1 MSESFNR
8 FDRNIQRVDNLCNL
22 FEQAKASPKRP
33 TVKEADILRAAV
45 VFLHSALEDY
55 LRGILSD
62 LLPQIGDEAAINGIA
77 LIDTQ
82 DRAEKFYMGK
92 LLPYKDKTVASLI
105 SDSVRQHMKKVSFND
120 VTDIASWLKKISVSL
135 NDFHDHDSVNTMI
148 KRRHKIVHEAD
159 NNQNSGQGNHF
170 AASINL
176 QTVKAWET
184 SVVNLVNSIEAQ
196 LVANGI
202 GRE

>member
-1 MSESFNR
+1 MSESFTR
-8 FDRNIQRVDNLCNL
+8 FDRNIQRVDNLCTL
-22 FEQAKASPKRP
+22 FEQAKESPKRP

-55 LRGILSD
+55 LRGVLSD
-62 LLPQIGDEAAINGIA
+62 LLPPVGHETAINGIA
-77 LIDTQ
+77 LSGTQ
-82 DRAEKFYMGK
+82 DRPEKFFMGK
-92 LLPYKDKTVASLI
+92 LLPYKDRTVASLI

-120 VTDIASWLKKISVSL
+120 VTDIASWLSKIDVSTT
-135 NDFHDHDSVNTMI
+135 DFHDQDSVNTMI

-176 QTVKAWET
+176 TTVKAWEA
-184 SVVNLVNSIEAQ
+184 SVIGLVNLVEKQ
-196 LVANGI
+196 LAERGL

>member
-1 MSESFNR
+1 M
-8 FDRNIQRVDNLCNL
+8 
-22 FEQAKASPKRP
+22 
-33 TVKEADILRAAV
+33 

-77 LIDTQ
+77 LFDTQ
-82 DRAEKFYMGK
+82 DRPEKFYMGK

-105 SDSVRQHMKKVSFND
+105 SDSVKQHMKKVSFND
-120 VTDIASWLKKISVSL
+120 VTDIASWLKKIDVSL
-135 NDFHDHDSVNTMI
+135 MDFHDHESVNTMI

-159 NNQNSGQGNHF
+159 NNQNGGHGNHF

-184 SVVNLVNSIEAQ
+184 SVVNLVNLIEMQ
-196 LVANGI
+196 LVANEL

>member
-77 LIDTQ
+77 LIDPQ

-92 LLPYKDKTVASLI
+92 LLPYKDMTVASLI

-120 VTDIASWLKKISVSL
+120 VTDIASWLKK
-135 NDFHDHDSVNTMI
+135 N
-148 KRRHKIVHEAD
+148 
-159 NNQNSGQGNHF
+159 
-170 AASINL
+170 
-176 QTVKAWET
+176 
-184 SVVNLVNSIEAQ
+184 
-196 LVANGI
+196 
-202 GRE
+202 